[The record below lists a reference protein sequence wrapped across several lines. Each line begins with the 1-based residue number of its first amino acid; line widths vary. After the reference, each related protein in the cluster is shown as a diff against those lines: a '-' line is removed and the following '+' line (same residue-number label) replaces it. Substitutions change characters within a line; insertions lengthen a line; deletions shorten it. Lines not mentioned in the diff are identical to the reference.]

1 MAYYAEKDFFEDD
14 ELIALVTSILE
25 GNLTLD
31 WYRVDTPRVR
41 AKPADPARGLTYED
55 CNLGPYGYDAIPEF
69 LRDRYSMA
77 SRGSA
82 LVAKL
87 PDLGY
92 TINRRSDVW
101 ADNVAGLYEEAK
113 ARRWAPAVDIPWG
126 ELDPATAP
134 LREAAMAQACTL
146 LEEVAL
152 VAMEVPSRWVFS
164 INQEFLELK
173 SFLCAQMIDEA
184 RHVEACR
191 KRALASG
198 QGLGRASVSAE
209 QALKELL
216 TAETYPEASLGA
228 NLLLGSFVLA
238 MYRALAAVSRTRAD
252 RLLGTL
258 SLQDVARSVAYGVAH
273 MRYHLG
279 HQPGQAVALADYLDR
294 SEHTVLGIAGSPE
307 FLEPLVLLAAGS
319 REPGALARGAAFVRR
334 WFTGALEEYPGRG
347 RAADAASRTRRRRRG
362 RPQAAPHREAARADG
377 RRGTGDGAGAGRRGC
392 AGSDGAHAALERGG
406 ARHPGAAPVSRPAAG
421 ALPEPALRALV
432 APVAR

>member
-14 ELIALVTSILE
+14 ELIQLVTSILE

-31 WYRVDTPRVR
+31 WYRVDIPRVR
-41 AKPADPARGLTYED
+41 ARPADPGRGLTYED
-55 CNLGPYGYDAIPEF
+55 CNLGPYGYDVIPEF

-113 ARRWAPAVDIPWG
+113 ARRWAPAVDIPWR
-126 ELDPATAP
+126 ELDALGDP

-216 TAETYPEASLGA
+216 SAETYPEASLGT

-238 MYRALAAVSRTRAD
+238 MCRAIAALAETRAD
-252 RLLGTL
+252 RLLATL
-258 SLQDVARSVAYGVAH
+258 AMQDVARSVAYGVGH
-273 MRYHLG
+273 MRYHLA
-279 HQPGQAVALADYLDR
+279 HQPGKAVALAEYLDR
-294 SEHTVLGIAGSPE
+294 TEHVVLGIAGSPE
-307 FLEPLVLLAAGS
+307 FLEPVVILAAGSVDRDRLAAGS
-319 REPGALARGAAFVRR
+319 RFARR
-334 WFTGALEEYPGRG
+334 WYPSAVEEYFE
-347 RAADAASRTRRRRRG
+347 RAAAVGLPRRQRSR
-362 RPQAAPHREAARADG
+362 
-377 RRGTGDGAGAGRRGC
+377 
-392 AGSDGAHAALERGG
+392 
-406 ARHPGAAPVSRPAAG
+406 
-421 ALPEPALRALV
+421 LPRLDV
-432 APVAR
+432 

>member
-1 MAYYAEKDFFEDD
+1 
-14 ELIALVTSILE
+14 
-25 GNLTLD
+25 
-31 WYRVDTPRVR
+31 
-41 AKPADPARGLTYED
+41 
-55 CNLGPYGYDAIPEF
+55 
-69 LRDRYSMA
+69 
-77 SRGSA
+77 
-82 LVAKL
+82 
-87 PDLGY
+87 
-92 TINRRSDVW
+92 
-101 ADNVAGLYEEAK
+101 
-113 ARRWAPAVDIPWG
+113 
-126 ELDPATAP
+126 
-134 LREAAMAQACTL
+134 MAQACTL

-173 SFLCAQMIDEA
+173 SFVCAQMIDEA

-216 TAETYPEASLGA
+216 TAETYPEASLGT

-238 MYRALAAVSRTRAD
+238 MYRALGAVSKTRAD

-258 SLQDVARSVAYGVAH
+258 SMQDVARSAAYGVAH

-279 HQPGQAVALADYLDR
+279 HQPGKAVALADYLDR

-334 WFTGALEEYPGRG
+334 WFTGALEEYRARRALPPGRG
-347 RAADAASRTRRRRRG
+347 HGPRAG
-362 RPQAAPHREAARADG
+362 ARA
-377 RRGTGDGAGAGRRGC
+377 R
-392 AGSDGAHAALERGG
+392 
-406 ARHPGAAPVSRPAAG
+406 
-421 ALPEPALRALV
+421 LPLP
-432 APVAR
+432 

>member
-1 MAYYAEKDFFEDD
+1 
-14 ELIALVTSILE
+14 S
-25 GNLTLD
+25 
-31 WYRVDTPRVR
+31 
-41 AKPADPARGLTYED
+41 
-55 CNLGPYGYDAIPEF
+55 
-69 LRDRYSMA
+69 
-77 SRGSA
+77 
-82 LVAKL
+82 
-87 PDLGY
+87 
-92 TINRRSDVW
+92 
-101 ADNVAGLYEEAK
+101 
-113 ARRWAPAVDIPWG
+113 
-126 ELDPATAP
+126 
-134 LREAAMAQACTL
+134 EAAMAQACTL

-216 TAETYPEASLGA
+216 TAETYPEASLGV

-238 MYRALAAVSRTRAD
+238 MYRALAAVSRTRGD

-258 SLQDVARSVAYGVAH
+258 SMQDVARSVAYGVAH

-279 HQPGQAVALADYLDR
+279 HQPGQAVALADDLDR
-294 SEHTVLGIAGSPE
+294 SEHAVLGIAGSPE

-334 WFTGALEEYPGRG
+334 WFTGALEEYLERCGAAGLGNRRERSRLPRLAAALAACGAPTISSVHGAARRRLDRRRQARAALHASHPRRRARAGARRALPPGRGQGPRAGARARLPLPRRLGGPDRRPRRRGGDRG
-347 RAADAASRTRRRRRG
+347 RAADAASRARRRRRR
-362 RPQAAPHREAARADG
+362 RPQAAPHRAAARADG
-377 RRGTGDGAGAGRRGC
+377 RRGTG
-392 AGSDGAHAALERGG
+392 
-406 ARHPGAAPVSRPAAG
+406 
-421 ALPEPALRALV
+421 
-432 APVAR
+432 

>member
-1 MAYYAEKDFFEDD
+1 
-14 ELIALVTSILE
+14 
-25 GNLTLD
+25 
-31 WYRVDTPRVR
+31 
-41 AKPADPARGLTYED
+41 
-55 CNLGPYGYDAIPEF
+55 
-69 LRDRYSMA
+69 
-77 SRGSA
+77 
-82 LVAKL
+82 
-87 PDLGY
+87 
-92 TINRRSDVW
+92 
-101 ADNVAGLYEEAK
+101 
-113 ARRWAPAVDIPWG
+113 
-126 ELDPATAP
+126 
-134 LREAAMAQACTL
+134 MAQACTL

-258 SLQDVARSVAYGVAH
+258 SMQDVARSVAYGVAH

-334 WFTGALEEYPGRG
+334 WFTGALEEYLERCG
-347 RAADAASRTRRRRRG
+347 AAGLGDRRERSRLPRLAASL
-362 RPQAAPHREAARADG
+362 AA
-377 RRGTGDGAGAGRRGC
+377 
-392 AGSDGAHAALERGG
+392 
-406 ARHPGAAPVSRPAAG
+406 
-421 ALPEPALRALV
+421 
-432 APVAR
+432 

>member
-14 ELIALVTSILE
+14 ELIELVTSLLE
-25 GNLTLD
+25 ATRTLA
-31 WYRVDTPRVR
+31 WYRVDTPRLR
-41 AKPADPARGLTYED
+41 AKPADPARGLTCEA
-55 CNLGPYGYDAIPEF
+55 CNLGPHGYDATPEF
-69 LRDRYSMA
+69 RRDRYSMA

-92 TINRRSDVW
+92 TVNRRSDVW

-126 ELDPATAP
+126 ELDLVGDP

-216 TAETYPEASLGA
+216 SAETYPEASLGM
-228 NLLLGSFVLA
+228 NLLLGGFVLA
-238 MYRALAAVSRTRAD
+238 MYRAVAVLAETRAG

-258 SLQDVARSVAYGVAH
+258 AMQDVARSVAYGVGH
-273 MRYHLG
+273 MRYHLA
-279 HQPGQAVALADYLDR
+279 HQSGKAVALAEYLDR
-294 SEHTVLGIAGSPE
+294 TEHVVLGIAGSPE
-307 FLEPLVLLAAGS
+307 FLEPVVILAAGS
-319 REPGALARGAAFVRR
+319 VDRDRLPAGGRFARPRDTSPAEED
-334 WFTGALEEYPGRG
+334 LE
-347 RAADAASRTRRRRRG
+347 
-362 RPQAAPHREAARADG
+362 
-377 RRGTGDGAGAGRRGC
+377 
-392 AGSDGAHAALERGG
+392 
-406 ARHPGAAPVSRPAAG
+406 PAAAVG
-421 ALPEPALRALV
+421 PPPPPRS
-432 APVAR
+432 R

>member
-25 GNLTLD
+25 GNLTLE
-31 WYRVDTPRVR
+31 WYRVDTPRVHAR
-41 AKPADPARGLTYED
+41 PADPGRGLTYED

-101 ADNVAGLYEEAK
+101 ADNVAALYEEAK
-113 ARRWAPAVDIPWG
+113 ARRWAPAVDIPWS
-126 ELDPATAP
+126 ELDPAADP

-164 INQEFLELK
+164 INQEFLEQK
-173 SFLCAQMIDEA
+173 SLLCAQMIDEA

-191 KRALASG
+191 KRALVSG
-198 QGLGRASVSAE
+198 QGLGRASTSAE

-216 TAETYPEASLGA
+216 SAETYPEASLGM

-238 MYRALAAVSRTRAD
+238 MYRAVAALAGTRAD
-252 RLLGTL
+252 RLLATL
-258 SLQDVARSVAYGVAH
+258 AMQDVARSVAYGVGH
-273 MRYHLG
+273 MRYHLAQ
-279 HQPGQAVALADYLDR
+279 QPAKAVALGEYLDR
-294 SEHTVLGIAGSPE
+294 TEHVVLGIAGSPE

-319 REPGALARGAAFVRR
+319 LDRERLAAGSRFARR
-334 WFTGALEEYPGRG
+334 WFRAALEEYFD
-347 RAADAASRTRRRRRG
+347 RAASAGLGDRRERSR
-362 RPQAAPHREAARADG
+362 
-377 RRGTGDGAGAGRRGC
+377 
-392 AGSDGAHAALERGG
+392 
-406 ARHPGAAPVSRPAAG
+406 
-421 ALPEPALRALV
+421 LPRLDS
-432 APVAR
+432 

>member
-14 ELIALVTSILE
+14 GLIQLVTSILE

-41 AKPADPARGLTYED
+41 ARPADPGRGLTYED
-55 CNLGPYGYDAIPEF
+55 CNLGPYGYDVIPEF

-92 TINRRSDVW
+92 TVNRRSDVW

-113 ARRWAPAVDIPWG
+113 ARRWAPAVDIPWR
-126 ELDPATAP
+126 ELDAVGDP

-216 TAETYPEASLGA
+216 TAETYPEASLAA

-238 MYRALAAVSRTRAD
+238 MYRALAAVSRARAD

-258 SLQDVARSVAYGVAH
+258 SMQDVARSVAYGVAH
-273 MRYHLG
+273 MRYHLV
-279 HQPGQAVALADYLDR
+279 HQPGRAVARRLPR
-294 SEHTVLGIAGSPE
+294 PE
-307 FLEPLVLLAAGS
+307 RAHRARHR
-319 REPGALARGAAFVRR
+319 REPRVPGAARRARCRLARARR
-334 WFTGALEEYPGRG
+334 ARPRRCLRTALVHRRARG
-347 RAADAASRTRRRRRG
+347 VPRALRRRRAR
-362 RPQAAPHREAARADG
+362 RPSRA
-377 RRGTGDGAGAGRRGC
+377 
-392 AGSDGAHAALERGG
+392 
-406 ARHPGAAPVSRPAAG
+406 
-421 ALPEPALRALV
+421 EPAP
-432 APVAR
+432 APRRLARRLSRSRDIIRPWGGSPSA